1 MESEGSR
8 IEGLKVPNGQNLGL
22 TNRNYIKGIL
32 ETDEFPNQN
41 EVQYCP
47 KFQGVNVAD
56 IRGEGGNA
64 YPRRSCRR
72 NNLSVVTTNCKKS
85 AEAIVPREKNLG
97 RAEQS

>member
-1 MESEGSR
+1 MKNSR
-8 IEGLKVPNGQNLGL
+8 WAKPRSDEQKLHTRHTWNGRVS
-22 TNRNYIKGIL
+22 TTKRSPIL
-32 ETDEFPNQN
+32 PE
-41 EVQYCP
+41 
-47 KFQGVNVAD
+47 FQGVNVAD

-72 NNLSVVTTNCKKS
+72 GKKSSVVTTNCKKS